1 MEFKKCE
8 RCGCFYTTSDSI
20 CPKCQPKE
28 NFEMNIV
35 KNFLKTHNEISTQS
49 ISNATGISTKT
60 INRFL
65 KSDELSSILN
75 TPNNIKMNL

>member
-8 RCGCFYTTSDSI
+8 RCGCFYTTNDAI

-35 KNFLKTHNEISTQS
+35 KDYLINNNEVSVES
-49 ISNATGISTKT
+49 ISDNTGISAKNV
-60 INRFL
+60 NRFL
-65 KSDELSSILN
+65 KNDDIS
-75 TPNNIKMNL
+75 NIINKDKNINMNL